1 MKTYGRVADAS
12 GRWEHPPRG
21 AALPPPTA
29 SPGQGPEGPARM
41 QPVLGDVAARR
52 RASSRS
58 RCFSAVQS
66 KSNLRLG
73 SCRPRRVPADLP
85 RPVPSRPAVPWPPP
99 GGAAWCLPTSPGLGI
114 ASDGPDSKA
123 MAPMLISSL
132 YRLFS
137 SARKCVG
144 PRNGDGSALSS
155 LGRST
160 PGRSFL

>member
-1 MKTYGRVADAS
+1 MRAGGGSTLPEG
-12 GRWEHPPRG
+12 PRSR
-21 AALPPPTA
+21 LPPPRRARVRRGRRGCSLSSGTWQPGGGRLHGAVVSLLCRA
-29 SPGQGPEGPARM
+29 SPTSG
-41 QPVLGDVAARR
+41 
-52 RASSRS
+52 
-58 RCFSAVQS
+58 SA
-66 KSNLRLG
+66 
-73 SCRPRRVPADLP
+73 PADPAGCP
-85 RPVPSRPAVPWPPP
+85 RTCHVPSRPAVPWPPP
-99 GGAAWCLPTSPGLGI
+99 GGAAWRLPTSPGLGI